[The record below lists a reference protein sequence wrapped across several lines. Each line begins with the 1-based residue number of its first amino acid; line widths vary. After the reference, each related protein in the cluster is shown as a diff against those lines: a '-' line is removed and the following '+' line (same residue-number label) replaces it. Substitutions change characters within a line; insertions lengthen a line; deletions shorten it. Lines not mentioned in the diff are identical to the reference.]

1 MPRPAAFGLSLL
13 AALSVTVS
21 AARAQGEAAP
31 IPPAC
36 TAFDWSLMRELAWFS
51 APGLG
56 EVASGATVAADMPG
70 AVLKLRP
77 DAEVEFPVPPSKEP
91 APGTYGGILR
101 FPALTTPGLYQ
112 VTLSEDAWID
122 VSQDGKTARP
132 PTAFTVKRDC
142 PTIRKSVRYQFGTTP
157 ILIEVSGAKRDAIK
171 IAIAPAE

>member
-1 MPRPAAFGLSLL
+1 MRRAAAIGLALL
-13 AALSVTVS
+13 AVAGD
-21 AARAQGEAAP
+21 ARAQEAGSAG

-51 APGLG
+51 ASSLA
-56 EVASGATVAADMPG
+56 ELASGATVAPDMPG

-77 DAEVEFPVPPSKEP
+77 DAEVAFPVPPSRAP

-101 FPALTTPGLYQ
+101 FPALTMPGLYQ
-112 VTLSEDAWID
+112 VTLSEEAWID
-122 VSQDGKTARP
+122 VSQDGQSTRP
-132 PTAFTVKRDC
+132 PTAFTVRPDC

-157 ILIEVSGAKRDAIK
+157 ILIEVSGAKRDTIR